1 MQIAVVGGGACS
13 PEVRDTARRIGQI
26 IASHGHV
33 LICGGLGGVMEA
45 ACCGAREAG
54 GIAVGILPGEREEAN
69 CCVDVGIATGMGH
82 ARNVIIVKSADLV
95 IALPGEL
102 GTLSEM
108 ALAVKMK
115 KPVISLC
122 SWEICG
128 AFQAKDPEEV
138 EQLLAKIDSCQREPV
153 QRDSGQEDLRQIGQ
167 DAE

>member
-1 MQIAVVGGGACS
+1 MQIAIVGGGACS
-13 PEVRDTARRIGQI
+13 PEVRGAAKRLGQI

-54 GIAVGILPGEREEAN
+54 GLCVGILPGEKEEAN
-69 CCVDVGIATGMGH
+69 SYIDVTIATGMGH

-95 IALPGEL
+95 IALPGEM

-108 ALAVKMK
+108 ALAMKMN
-115 KPVISLC
+115 KPVISLN

-128 AFQAKDPEEV
+128 AFQVEDPEEV
-138 EQLLAKIDSCQREPV
+138 AELLDRIDLV
-153 QRDSGQEDLRQIGQ
+153 QKVQKMKG
-167 DAE
+167 

>member
-1 MQIAVVGGGACS
+1 MQIAVVGGGACG

-45 ACCGAREAG
+45 ACCGARDAG
-54 GIAVGILPGEREEAN
+54 GLAVGILPGEREEAN
-69 CCVDVGIATGMGH
+69 CYIDVGIATGMGH

-95 IALPGEL
+95 IALPGEM

-115 KPVISLC
+115 KPVISLS

-138 EQLLAKIDSCQREPV
+138 EQMLAKIDSCQRDP
-153 QRDSGQEDLRQIGQ
+153 GQEGLSQIDQGSQ
-167 DAE
+167 

>member
-1 MQIAVVGGGACS
+1 MQIAVVGGGTCS
-13 PEVRDTARRIGQI
+13 PEVKDMARRIGQI

-33 LICGGLGGVMEA
+33 LICGGLSGVMEA

-54 GIAVGILPGEREEAN
+54 GLAVGILPGEREQAN

-95 IALPGEL
+95 IALPGEM

-115 KPVISLC
+115 KPVISLS
-122 SWEICG
+122 SWEVCG
-128 AFQAKDPEEV
+128 SFQAKGPDEV
-138 EQLLAKIDSCQREPV
+138 EQLLARI
-153 QRDSGQEDLRQIGQ
+153 DSGQRDPGQDGLRQREQ
-167 DAE
+167 EAP

>member
-13 PEVRDTARRIGQI
+13 PEVRDAARRIGQI

-54 GIAVGILPGEREEAN
+54 GLTVGILPSEKQEAN
-69 CCVDVGIATGMGH
+69 SCVDVGIATGMGH
-82 ARNVIIVKSADLV
+82 ARNAIIVKSADLV
-95 IALPGEL
+95 IALPGEM

-108 ALAVKMK
+108 ALAMKMK
-115 KPVISLC
+115 KPVISLS

-138 EQLLAKIDSCQREPV
+138 DQLLERIDPGQKDLGQIKKEPK
-153 QRDSGQEDLRQIGQ
+153 
-167 DAE
+167 